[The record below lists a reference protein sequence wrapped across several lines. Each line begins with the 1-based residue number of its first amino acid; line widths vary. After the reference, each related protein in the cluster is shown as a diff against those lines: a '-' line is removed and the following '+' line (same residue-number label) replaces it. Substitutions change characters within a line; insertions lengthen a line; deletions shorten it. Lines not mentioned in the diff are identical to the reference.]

1 MKEKILKKPV
11 LFFWTIFFLTNFLG
25 IISCILIGFFNSNN
39 FSFLYGD
46 ILFIIFAILFFLI
59 DHLFIKKEINKISY
73 FFMNF
78 MKWIFIFLPL
88 TIILFLYLNKIYQI
102 NVLGLLIGSIIFFI
116 NILINN
122 IIKYLC
128 VKNLDKKND

>member
-25 IISCILIGFFNSNN
+25 IISCILIGFFNSYN

-46 ILFIIFAILFFLI
+46 ILFVIFAILYFLI

-102 NVLGLLIGSIIFFI
+102 NVLGLLIGSIIFFV

-128 VKNLDKKND
+128 VKNLDKKKD

>member
-25 IISCILIGFFNSNN
+25 IISCILIGFFNSYN

-46 ILFIIFAILFFLI
+46 ILFFIFAILFFLI

-88 TIILFLYLNKIYQI
+88 TITLFLYLNKIYQI

>member
-1 MKEKILKKPV
+1 MKEKILKKPI

-25 IISCILIGFFNSNN
+25 IISCILISFLNSYN
-39 FSFLYGD
+39 FSFLYGHM
-46 ILFIIFAILFFLI
+46 LFVIFAILFFLI

-78 MKWIFIFLPL
+78 IKWIFVFSPL
-88 TIILFLYLNKIYQI
+88 IIILFLYLNKIYQI